1 MTEMDSAAL
10 RLPRLPACQLCYQ
23 KKIKCDSTRPKC
35 TPCTKSGSECVVL
48 NPGGNALLSRAY
60 VAGNPWRSP
69 VVAVVPSTNSPNL
82 TTREI
87 DRLEQQARS
96 LSSTLQALQ
105 DDEGQTSGSADHPTG
120 DNGRTVV
127 SIESADI
134 SHGEGLG
141 FMAALFTDPDLRR
154 NNTELLQILAKVPTA
169 PEPSIRPCGLP
180 SPEDAEFLFEKYIDW
195 SHVQSP
201 FLCRNEIRELRCR
214 IFSSRLASQSAP
226 SHDLFRAFMI
236 LAMGSVLPYRNGIHH
251 QHPEGY
257 YLAALQHLGTDFLT
271 RGLGSVQDLLLV
283 CRFGIY
289 HRIGTSIWD
298 VIRLCG
304 RLCVEQ
310 GLHLDGQPSKSLL
323 HTQMKRRVFWQ
334 FYTIDRYSSTLLG
347 KPFAIDDRDIETSF
361 PVDANDE
368 DLLAADQAL
377 QDLAAFRITHVSL
390 APNEMTVFFISMRLR
405 QISSRIHTEFSKLS
419 RNHSDPSQSHLAPGH
434 IYTTLSCLM
443 RELQEWRDG
452 APVFPRPKCLYESQ
466 DWYDL
471 LLAREQLYLVRR
483 AIDLMPKRDGK
494 TPPHVSVLYLKTAL
508 RTIQV
513 YSTLCQHRPLITH
526 TRSYFHMMFTA
537 GLSVMF
543 CVSSATVLDREDAQ
557 NAAAGLSQCE
567 ETLRDMVEQLPSARH
582 YVVVFEALRRNTS
595 RKLNRILEALRS
607 DNAPRTVVGDRW
619 GPGLASGLPLKSSYH
634 HQSPSG
640 QTLPSHAVY
649 SAGCASSSPVTR
661 NEVMVSNA
669 PNTLDY
675 SVPMDNRVTGD
686 FTTSLFNSGTNFGSL
701 GVAEN
706 VSPGGDLFDWTF
718 LNDETL
724 WNMETVLGEYV
735 YGDPSRHCGFDTFDF

>member
-1 MTEMDSAAL
+1 MTEMDSAAV
-10 RLPRLPACQLCYQ
+10 RLPKLPACQLCYQ
-23 KKIKCDSTRPKC
+23 KKIK
-35 TPCTKSGSECVVL
+35 
-48 NPGGNALLSRAY
+48 
-60 VAGNPWRSP
+60 
-69 VVAVVPSTNSPNL
+69 
-82 TTREI
+82 I
-87 DRLEQQARS
+87 DRLEQKAKS
-96 LSSTLQALQ
+96 LSSALQALQ
-105 DDEGQTSGSADHPTG
+105 DDEGQTSGGSVDHPSG
-120 DNGRTVV
+120 ENGRTVA
-127 SIESADI
+127 SIESADV

-141 FMAALFTDPDLRR
+141 FMASLFTDPDLRR
-154 NNTELLQILAKVPTA
+154 NSAELLQILAKVPNA
-169 PEPSIRPCGLP
+169 SEPLVRPCELP
-180 SPEDAEFLFEKYIDW
+180 PPEDAAFLFEKYIDW
-195 SHVQSP
+195 SHVQNP
-201 FLCRNEIRELRCR
+201 FLCRHEIRELRCR
-214 IFSSRLASQSAP
+214 IFSFPLASQSAT

-236 LAMGSVLPYRNGIHH
+236 LALGSILPYRNGTHR

-271 RGLGSVQDLLLV
+271 RGLASVQDLLLV

-310 GLHLDGQPSKSLL
+310 GLHLDDRPSKSLL
-323 HTQMKRRVFWQ
+323 YAQMKRRVFWQ
-334 FYTIDRYSSTLLG
+334 CYMIDRYSSTLLG

-368 DLLAADQAL
+368 DLMAADQSL
-377 QDLAAFRITHVSL
+377 RDLTAFQMTHVSL
-390 APNEMTVFFISMRLR
+390 APNEMTVFFISVRLR
-405 QISSRIHTEFSKLS
+405 QISSKIHTEFSKLS

-452 APVFPRPKCLYESQ
+452 APVIPRPKCLYESQ

-494 TPPHVSVLYLKTAL
+494 TPRYVSVLYLTTAL
-508 RTIQV
+508 RTIQL

-543 CVSSATVLDREDAQ
+543 CVSSATALDREDVQ

-567 ETLRDMVEQLPSARH
+567 ETLRDMVEQLPSARN
-582 YVVVFEALRRNTS
+582 YVLVFEALRHNTS
-595 RKLNRILEALRS
+595 RKLKRILEALRS
-607 DNAPRTVVGDRW
+607 DNAPRSVVSGRW
-619 GPGLASGLPLKSSYH
+619 GPDMPSGFPLNSSYDDP
-634 HQSPSG
+634 SPSG
-640 QTLPSHAVY
+640 QTPSGHFAY
-649 SAGCASSSPVTR
+649 DMGSASNRPMTR
-661 NEVMVSNA
+661 NEAMVSNA
-669 PNTLDY
+669 PNTLTY
-675 SVPMDNRVTGD
+675 SVPVDNRVTGD
-686 FTTSLFNSGTNFGSL
+686 FTNSLFHGGANFGS
-701 GVAEN
+701 VDVMEN
-706 VSPGGDLFDWTF
+706 VSPGDDLIDWAF
-718 LNDETL
+718 LNDEAL

-735 YGDPSRHCGFDTFDF
+735 YGDPSRHFGFDTFEF